1 MPDYPHFSKVLAELR
16 GDGKIGST
24 PADRATQPQE
34 FGPSFPVFKRLL
46 TERAERNFDFVW
58 AEEGHYSSGGYY
70 GGMDFFRLQLKDRV
84 IMLASME
91 GRVVLATLQ
100 TARHPQAVPV
110 PVTEENLLALVEP

>member
-1 MPDYPHFSKVLAELR
+1 MPDYPNFRDVLEERRCGGAEETTEAR
-16 GDGKIGST
+16 
-24 PADRATQPQE
+24 QE

-46 TERAERNFDFVW
+46 TERAERNFGFVW
-58 AEEGHYSSGGYY
+58 TEEGHYSSGGYY

-100 TARHPQAVPV
+100 TARCPQPVPV